1 MTWALLHDRDNWLRN
16 GMATITSTPTPVV
29 GFPSAAL
36 RDGVQAAYFRA
47 ASITNK
53 TISIAPTQAR
63 TLRYFAAHD
72 LRLHGAVAL
81 TGAKLEARV
90 VQTWHTLREWT
101 RAEIEAA
108 DWSFGW
114 VGELENVFEVQFS
127 IAPETSYE
135 WSLAEIV
142 LGADVVIGGADGA
155 PPPARHTVHSRTWN
169 TVENGPWR
177 TKLAEPVSSF
187 TLTFPAGRE
196 ELLRDVYRR
205 SEGGFRPVSF
215 MPDTN
220 GVAAYHGHLS
230 DEHSLSLGLGG
241 VYEESQLVFNESQRS
256 VR

>member
-16 GMATITSTPTPVV
+16 GQATIFFTPTHVP
-29 GFPSAAL
+29 GFPPAAL
-36 RDGVQAAYFRA
+36 RDGVQAVYFRA
-47 ASITNK
+47 VSTAGGIITIRLTN
-53 TISIAPTQAR
+53 AE
-63 TLRYFAAHD
+63 TLRYFSAHD
-72 LRLHGAVAL
+72 LRIHGGVVL
-81 TGAKLEARV
+81 TSATLRARV
-90 VQTWHTLREWT
+90 GQTLHILREWT
-101 RAEIEAA
+101 REEIEDA

-114 VGELENVFEVQFS
+114 VGELSNVTEVQFS
-127 IAPETSYE
+127 INLPTSSE

-142 LGADVVIGGADGA
+142 LGGDVVIGGADGA

-220 GVAAYHGHLS
+220 GVAAYHCHLS
-230 DEHSLSLGLGG
+230 DEHSISLGLGG
-241 VYEESQLVFNESQRS
+241 VYEESQLLVTESMRS
-256 VR
+256 LR